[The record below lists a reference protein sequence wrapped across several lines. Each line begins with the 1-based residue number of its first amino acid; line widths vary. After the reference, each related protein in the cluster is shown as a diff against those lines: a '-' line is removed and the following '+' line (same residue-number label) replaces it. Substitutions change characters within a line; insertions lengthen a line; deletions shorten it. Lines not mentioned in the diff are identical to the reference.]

1 MEGLLREEVPGP
13 QIIPHPSCSPP
24 ESSRIQCDYQGVQ
37 DPLQEVPAFPPE
49 ARHPSW
55 TKRFVQ
61 KHHDTSRNFGQAA
74 VGVDEVEVEV
84 PEDAPEE
91 EAADEDMGDEE
102 APPDPEA
109 DPEAGADAAE
119 PEPEEEEEPAEE
131 EDEDMD

>member
-55 TKRFVQ
+55 TKRFGQ
-61 KHHDTSRNFGQAA
+61 KHHDTSWNFGQAA

-109 DPEAGADAAE
+109 DADAE
-119 PEPEEEEEPAEE
+119 PEEDMGDPEEPAAE

>member
-1 MEGLLREEVPGP
+1 MIVKECKVRRKKCQPFRQKPGTPLGRRGL
-13 QIIPHPSCSPP
+13 S
-24 ESSRIQCDYQGVQ
+24 
-37 DPLQEVPAFPPE
+37 
-49 ARHPSW
+49 
-55 TKRFVQ
+55 K

-84 PEDAPEE
+84 SEDAPEE

-109 DPEAGADAAE
+109 DADAE
-119 PEPEEEEEPAEE
+119 PEEDMGDPEEPAAE